1 MLYWYKYKTMISKY
15 GSAERQWP
23 STTVKEGGGK
33 LEMNQEHRMN
43 LNEKGR
49 TLGVKRRGMTARKE
63 KLNMQ
68 AKMRT
73 ILYDI
78 YHIHQFYIIEGDSD
92 LLPRYYREGTKPDIL

>member
-1 MLYWYKYKTMISKY
+1 MISKY

-23 STTVKEGGGK
+23 SSTVKEGSGK
-33 LEMNQEHRMN
+33 LEMNQDHRMN

-49 TLGVKRRGMTARKE
+49 TLGVKSRGMTARKE

-78 YHIHQFYIIEGDSD
+78 YHMHQFYIIEGDSD
-92 LLPRYYREGTKPDIL
+92 LLPRYYREGTKPDTL